1 MAPKT
6 KKTPERRGEE
16 LEREYVIPLR
26 ASMHQPSRR
35 RRAGHA
41 LETVRRFVV
50 RHMKGRSED
59 VWIDPRLN
67 EHIWERGVQHI
78 PSVRPG
84 EGDPIRGRPDR
95 GRPAYGRLDSPGRLL
110 ACRSV
115 GFSMGEAP
123 TSECTFG

>member
-1 MAPKT
+1 MPAKT
-6 KKTPERRGEE
+6 TTTRHAEE

-26 ASMHQPSRR
+26 PSQHQPSRR

-50 RHMKGRSED
+50 RHMHGKTED

-78 PSVRPG
+78 PRRVRVKA
-84 EGDPIRGRPDR
+84 IRFEDGLIEVD
-95 GRPAYGRLDSPGRLL
+95 LL
-110 ACRSV
+110 
-115 GFSMGEAP
+115 E
-123 TSECTFG
+123 TE

>member
-6 KKTPERRGEE
+6 PAHRGEE

-26 ASMHQPSRR
+26 ASQHAPSRR

-50 RHMKGRSED
+50 QHMKGKPED

-67 EHIWERGVQHI
+67 EKIWMRGIQHI
-78 PSVRPG
+78 PSKVRVKA
-84 EGDPIRGRPDR
+84 IRFEDGLIEVD
-95 GRPAYGRLDSPGRLL
+95 LL
-110 ACRSV
+110 
-115 GFSMGEAP
+115 E
-123 TSECTFG
+123 TE

>member
-78 PSVRPG
+78 PSYVRVKA
-84 EGDPIRGRPDR
+84 IRFEDGLIEVD
-95 GRPAYGRLDSPGRLL
+95 LL
-110 ACRSV
+110 TAD
-115 GFSMGEAP
+115 
-123 TSECTFG
+123 

>member
-1 MAPKT
+1 MPPKT
-6 KKTPERRGEE
+6 STKHAEE

-50 RHMKGRSED
+50 RHMKGRPED

-67 EHIWERGVQHI
+67 EHIWERGIQHI
-78 PSVRPG
+78 PSRVRVKA
-84 EGDPIRGRPDR
+84 IRFEDGLIEVD
-95 GRPAYGRLDSPGRLL
+95 LL
-110 ACRSV
+110 
-115 GFSMGEAP
+115 E
-123 TSECTFG
+123 TD

>member
-6 KKTPERRGEE
+6 PARRGEE

-26 ASMHQPSRR
+26 ASQHAPSRR

-50 RHMKGRSED
+50 QHMKGKPED

-67 EHIWERGVQHI
+67 EKIWTRGIQHI
-78 PSVRPG
+78 PSKVRVKA
-84 EGDPIRGRPDR
+84 IRFEDGLIEVD
-95 GRPAYGRLDSPGRLL
+95 LL
-110 ACRSV
+110 
-115 GFSMGEAP
+115 E
-123 TSECTFG
+123 TE

>member
-1 MAPKT
+1 MAA
-6 KKTPERRGEE
+6 KKAKPTERRGEE

-50 RHMKGRSED
+50 RHMKGRRED

-78 PSVRPG
+78 PSYVRVKA
-84 EGDPIRGRPDR
+84 IRFEDGLIEVD
-95 GRPAYGRLDSPGRLL
+95 LL
-110 ACRSV
+110 A
-115 GFSMGEAP
+115 AD
-123 TSECTFG
+123 